1 MNEHTYSDALIK
13 ALKTGD
19 ISYLKKFGKA
29 MDGRIAEVE
38 SQLPSKVATA
48 KEAGVGRTS
57 EKKST
62 RGQGRVYLRGTTWWI
77 SYSKRG
83 HEFRES
89 AHTTD
94 EGKAKKFLNW
104 RLKEREKPTFVG
116 PKEERLTLDDLEAK
130 ILADYRK
137 HNRRSACNVTHCL
150 KRIRKCFGF
159 DSLVDITASRI
170 DLYQEARLSEG
181 AARSTI
187 NREVAC
193 LRHGFKLLV
202 QDKALSEAPVIKL
215 LEGENIRQ
223 GFIEVS
229 DFYSVID
236 NLYRTVHPSV
246 KDVLEFLY
254 HSGWRS
260 KEVTK
265 LEWQDVDVEGGMVR
279 LRRENNKTKK
289 VRMLP
294 LIGELQNII
303 ERRLTEKRMDCPF
316 VFHRNGKPVK
326 SFRKAWET
334 ACKAIGQP
342 DLVPHDMR
350 RSATRNFRKA
360 GLSENEGMAMTGHQT
375 NSIYRRYDIIDEED
389 MKQSMEKVQTFLKGQ
404 PRRSKVA
411 SIRKA
416 G

>member
-1 MNEHTYSDALIK
+1 M
-13 ALKTGD
+13 
-19 ISYLKKFGKA
+19 
-29 MDGRIAEVE
+29 
-38 SQLPSKVATA
+38 
-48 KEAGVGRTS
+48 
-57 EKKST
+57 
-62 RGQGRVYLRGTTWWI
+62 RGQGRVYLRGSTQWI
-77 SYSKRG
+77 SYSRRG

-89 AHTTD
+89 AHTKD
-94 EGKAKKFLNW
+94 EKVAEKFLKQ

-150 KRIRKCFGF
+150 KRVRKCFGF
-159 DSLVDITASRI
+159 DSLVDITTSRI

-202 QDKALSEAPVIKL
+202 QDRALSEAPVIKL

-223 GFIEVS
+223 GFIEVG

-303 ERRLTEKRMDCPF
+303 ERRLIDRRMDCPL
-316 VFHRNGKPVK
+316 VFHRNG
-326 SFRKAWET
+326 
-334 ACKAIGQP
+334 
-342 DLVPHDMR
+342 HDMR

>member
-1 MNEHTYSDALIK
+1 L
-13 ALKTGD
+13 
-19 ISYLKKFGKA
+19 
-29 MDGRIAEVE
+29 
-38 SQLPSKVATA
+38 
-48 KEAGVGRTS
+48 S
-57 EKKST
+57 EK
-62 RGQGRVYLRGTTWWI
+62 
-77 SYSKRG
+77 
-83 HEFRES
+83 
-89 AHTTD
+89 
-94 EGKAKKFLNW
+94 
-104 RLKEREKPTFVG
+104 
-116 PKEERLTLDDLEAK
+116 
-130 ILADYRK
+130 
-137 HNRRSACNVTHCL
+137 
-150 KRIRKCFGF
+150 
-159 DSLVDITASRI
+159 
-170 DLYQEARLSEG
+170 
-181 AARSTI
+181 AARATV
-187 NREVAC
+187 NREMAY

-215 LEGENIRQ
+215 LEDENVRQ
-223 GFIEVS
+223 GFIEVG

-303 ERRLTEKRMDCPF
+303 ERRLTERRMDCPF
-316 VFHRNGKPVK
+316 VFHRSGKPVK

-334 ACKAIGQP
+334 ACEAIGQP

-389 MKQSMEKVQTFLKGQ
+389 MKESMEKVQDYLKAQ
-404 PRRSKVA
+404 PRGSKVTP
-411 SIRKA
+411 IRKA

>member
-1 MNEHTYSDALIK
+1 MNEHTYTDAIIK
-13 ALKTGD
+13 ALETGD
-19 ISYLKKFGKA
+19 ISHLRESGKGMDKTSSKAATKK
-29 MDGRIAEVE
+29 
-38 SQLPSKVATA
+38 T
-48 KEAGVGRTS
+48 
-57 EKKST
+57 T
-62 RGQGRVYLRGTTWWI
+62 RGQGRIYLRGSTWWI

-94 EGKAKKFLNW
+94 ESKANKFLSR

-116 PKEERLTLDDLEAK
+116 PKEERLTLDDLEEK

-137 HNRRSACNVTHCL
+137 HNRKSASNVTHCF
-150 KRIRKCFGF
+150 KRVRKYFAF
-159 DSLVDITASRI
+159 DSLVDITTSRI
-170 DLYQEARLSEG
+170 DQYQESRLAEK
-181 AARSTI
+181 AARATI
-187 NREVAC
+187 NREMAC

-215 LEGENIRQ
+215 LEDENVRQ
-223 GFIEVS
+223 GFINVG

-236 NLYRTVHPSV
+236 NLFRSVHPSV

-279 LRRENNKTKK
+279 LRRENSKNKKGR
-289 VRMLP
+289 VLP
-294 LIGELQNII
+294 LLGELQNVI
-303 ERRLTEKRMDCPF
+303 ERRLTEKRMDCPY
-316 VFHRNGKPVK
+316 VFHRSGQPVK
-326 SFRKAWET
+326 SFRKAWRT
-334 ACKAIGQP
+334 ACEAIGQP
-342 DLVPHDMR
+342 SLIPHDMR
-350 RSATRNFRKA
+350 RSAVRNFRKA
-360 GLSENEGMAMTGHQT
+360 GLSENEGLAMTGHLT

-389 MKQSMEKVQTFLKGQ
+389 LRESMDKVQKFLKGQ
-404 PRRSKVA
+404 PRGSKVA
-411 SIRKA
+411 PIRKV

>member
-1 MNEHTYSDALIK
+1 MSDTFSDALIK
-13 ALKTGD
+13 THETGD
-19 ISYLKKFGKA
+19 ISQLKEFGKE
-29 MDGRIAEVE
+29 MDRRIAEME
-38 SQLPSKVATA
+38 RQLPPQASTA
-48 KEAGVGRTS
+48 KEAEAACTG
-57 EKKST
+57 KKKIT

-94 EGKAKKFLNW
+94 GAKADKFLSR

-116 PKEERLTLDDLEAK
+116 PKEEKLTLDDLEAK

-150 KRIRKCFGF
+150 KRVRKYFAF
-159 DSLVDITASRI
+159 DSLVDITTPRI
-170 DLYQEARLSEG
+170 DLYQQARLSEK
-181 AARSTI
+181 AARATV
-187 NREVAC
+187 NREMAI
-193 LRHGFKLLV
+193 LRHGFKLLLEA
-202 QDKALSEAPVIKL
+202 KALSEAPVIKL
-215 LEGENIRQ
+215 LEDENVRQ
-223 GFIEVS
+223 GFIEVG
-229 DFYSVID
+229 DFYKVID
-236 NLYRTVHPSV
+236 NLFRTVHPAV

-279 LRRENNKTKK
+279 LRRENNKIKK

-303 ERRLTEKRMDCPF
+303 ARRLTERRMDCPF
-316 VFHRNGKPVK
+316 VFHRSGKPVK

-334 ACKAIGQP
+334 ACETIGQP

-360 GLSENEGMAMTGHQT
+360 GLSENEGMAMTGHKT

-389 MKQSMEKVQTFLKGQ
+389 MKQSMEKVQEFLKGQ
-404 PRRSKVA
+404 SRRSKVA
-411 SIRKA
+411 PIRKA

>member
-1 MNEHTYSDALIK
+1 MNEQAYTDAVIK
-13 ALKTGD
+13 AHETGD
-19 ISYLKKFGKA
+19 ISQLKEFGKG
-29 MDGRIAEVE
+29 MDRRTAEME
-38 SQLPSKVATA
+38 RQLSPQASTA
-48 KEAGVGRTS
+48 KEADAACTG
-57 EKKST
+57 KKKTT
-62 RGQGRVYLRGTTWWI
+62 RGQGRVYLRGSTWWI

-150 KRIRKCFGF
+150 KRVRKCFGF

-215 LEGENIRQ
+215 LEGENVRQ
-223 GFIEVS
+223 GFTEVS

-279 LRRENNKTKK
+279 LRRK

-303 ERRLTEKRMDCPF
+303 ERRLIDRRMDCPL

-411 SIRKA
+411 PIRKA

>member
-1 MNEHTYSDALIK
+1 MNEHTYADAVTR
-13 ALKTGD
+13 ALETGD
-19 ISYLKKFGKA
+19 NSQLEEFEKEADK
-29 MDGRIAEVE
+29 RIAGLQ
-38 SQLPSKVATA
+38 SQRPP
-48 KEAGVGRTS
+48 
-57 EKKST
+57 KKGL
-62 RGQGRVYLRGTTWWI
+62 RGQGRIYLRGTTYWI

-89 AHTTD
+89 AHTKD
-94 EGKAKKFLNW
+94 EKVAEKLLKQ
-104 RLKEREKPTFVG
+104 RLKEKEKPTFVG

-130 ILADYRK
+130 ILADYKK
-137 HNRRSACNVTHCL
+137 HNRKSASNVTHCF
-150 KRIRKCFGF
+150 KRVRKYFAF

-170 DLYQEARLSEG
+170 DQYQESRLSEK
-181 AARSTI
+181 AARATI
-187 NREVAC
+187 NREMAC

-215 LEGENIRQ
+215 LEGENVRQ
-223 GFIEVS
+223 GFINVG

-236 NLYRTVHPSV
+236 NLFRTVHPSV

-260 KEVTK
+260 REVTK

-294 LIGELQNII
+294 LIGELQNVI
-303 ERRLTEKRMDCPF
+303 ERRLTERRIDCPY

-326 SFRKAWET
+326 SFRKAWNK
-334 ACKAIGQP
+334 ACEAVGQP

-360 GLSENEGMAMTGHQT
+360 GLSENEGMAMTGHLT

-389 MKQSMEKVQTFLKGQ
+389 MRESMEKVQRFLKHQ
-404 PRRSKVA
+404 PRGSKVA
-411 SIRKA
+411 PIRKA